1 MPPFWP
7 FKKKQVIAELDEA
20 PPAPVVYKRGED
32 PNARK
37 SIATDT
43 GAYKDALALFGGG
56 SAEVKAASDQSL
68 RYDGATDKSN
78 GIQNESNQS
87 AISNVEEESS
97 MNQPLRSL
105 GFITPMAIITNNS
118 STVRLTRRLT
128 SRTLTELT
136 HRIRDQTI
144 GELAEPTPGGRC
156 SRC

>member
-97 MNQPLRSL
+97 MES
-105 GFITPMAIITNNS
+105 TPSVSWIHHTDGYHYKQLVDGAF
-118 STVRLTRRLT
+118 
-128 SRTLTELT
+128 
-136 HRIRDQTI
+136 D
-144 GELAEPTPGGRC
+144 PTPHIKNADGTYAPY
-156 SRC
+156 S